1 MGNILIKAD
10 NQIDLKSIS
19 STIKQLFVFGIYS

>member
-10 NQIDLKSIS
+10 NQLDLKSIS
-19 STIKQLFVFGIYS
+19 SKIKQFFVFGVNS